1 MTFYNY
7 SLCNTKEPCLSATPL
22 LLPCYYDHL
31 ILAWTKVNQSFYLK
45 NHFNTATPLIRPD
58 FCGAFVTRLTSL
70 QKLPKKNKL
79 TLYYSYWNST
89 PSKIFL
95 PQVREVS
102 ILKARTEFVACYSLH
117 VNNCDSVFM
126 ITWEI
131 IINFSSSFR
140 WDPQCAIHLA
150 AIFR

>member
-1 MTFYNY
+1 MQYKGTVP
-7 SLCNTKEPCLSATPL
+7 LGHPTATAL
-22 LLPCYYDHL
+22 LLRPL
-31 ILAWTKVNQSFYLK
+31 KVILAWTKVNQSFYLK

-70 QKLPKKNKL
+70 QKLQKKQAYTVLLLLKF
-79 TLYYSYWNST
+79 YSI
-89 PSKIFL
+89 KIFL
-95 PQVREVS
+95 PQVWEVP
-102 ILKARTEFVACYSLH
+102 ILKARTEFVACYSLY

>member
-45 NHFNTATPLIRPD
+45 NHFNTARFLWRI
-58 FCGAFVTRLTSL
+58 CH
-70 QKLPKKNKL
+70 QINKL
-79 TLYYSYWNST
+79 AKITKEKQAYTVLLLLKFYSI
-89 PSKIFL
+89 KIFL
-95 PQVREVS
+95 PQVWEVS

>member
-70 QKLPKKNKL
+70 QKLQKKQAYTVLLLLKF
-79 TLYYSYWNST
+79 YSI
-89 PSKIFL
+89 KIFL
-95 PQVREVS
+95 PQVWEVP